1 MSCTTAL
8 VADDSKDIRT
18 IINYSL
24 SDLGFRVVEASN
36 GYEAVSLARQCQPEV
51 ILLDLCMPGLD
62 GWEVLSRLRSDPALE
77 DVPIIVMTT
86 YYASSTEQS
95 ARRDGCQHVLAKPF
109 DICDLAR
116 VVMTF
121 SASTDGPMPYNA
133 R

>member
-8 VADDSKDIRT
+8 VVDDSKDIRT

-24 SDLGFRVVEASN
+24 SDLGFRVVEAAN
-36 GYEAVSLARQCQPEV
+36 GYEAVRLARQYQPEV

-62 GWEVLSRLRSDPALE
+62 GWEVASRLRSDPALE

-86 YYASSTEQS
+86 YYVGSTEQS
-95 ARRDGCQHVLAKPF
+95 ARNLGCQHVMAKPF

-116 VVMTF
+116 VVARLAT
-121 SASTDGPMPYNA
+121 STDGPLPCHA
-133 R
+133 